1 MYLLMKYKLRTSLF
15 RLEFLILTLFMT
27 GCSDATDNI
36 NIEPG
41 SVQFDE
47 YVGLLEGKSI
57 AIVANHTSMVGNVH
71 LIDTLNKRGI
81 KIRKIFSPEHGF
93 QGTKEA
99 GVAVEDENHAQS
111 AITVVSLYGSKNKPS
126 KSDMEDIDLVV
137 FDIQDVGVRFYTYLS
152 TLHYVMEACAENSLP
167 LIVLDRPNPNGF
179 YIDGPVLK
187 EEFRSF
193 IGMHPVPVVY
203 GMTIGEYALM
213 LNGEGWLKDSMHC
226 ELSVIRCKNYTHS
239 SYYSLPVN
247 PSPNLREMRAI
258 YLYPSLA
265 FFEGTIVSEGRGTS
279 WPFLIAGHPDYPDHS
294 FTFTPMK
301 KKDSGPGPK
310 LNGKT
315 CYGIDLRSLNLDS
328 IRHRKEIDLAYL
340 TDMYIALQ
348 KRQDFFIDYF
358 DLLAGTDNLRSQI
371 RKGESIEKIKIS
383 WQTGIEEFK
392 KIRAKYLLYPDFQ

>member
-1 MYLLMKYKLRTSLF
+1 MKNTLRFPLA
-15 RLEFLILTLFMT
+15 RIEFLLLILFLP
-27 GCSDATDNI
+27 GCSDATNNK

-41 SVQFDE
+41 AVQFDE
-47 YVGLLEGKSI
+47 YVGLLVGKNI
-57 AIVANHTSMVGNVH
+57 AVVANHTSMVGNIQ

-81 KIRKIFSPEHGF
+81 RIRKIFSPEHGF
-93 QGTKEA
+93 QGIREA
-99 GVAVEDENHAQS
+99 GVAVEDDNHNQS

-126 KSDMEDIDLVV
+126 KSDMEDIDIVV

-213 LNGEGWLKDSMHC
+213 LNGEGWLKDSLRC

-247 PSPNLREMRAI
+247 PSPNLREMKAI
-258 YLYPSLA
+258 YLYPSFA

-279 WPFLIAGHPDYPDHS
+279 SPFLIAGHPDYPYHEFS
-294 FTFTPMK
+294 FAPTK
-301 KKDSGPGPK
+301 KKDSDPSPK

-315 CYGIDLRSLNLDS
+315 CYGIDLRSLNIDS
-328 IRHRKEIDLAYL
+328 IRNKKEIDLSYL

-358 DLLAGTDNLRSQI
+358 DLLAGTDKLRNQI
-371 RKGESIEKIKIS
+371 MKGESIEKIKIS
-383 WQTGIEEFK
+383 WQMEIEAFK